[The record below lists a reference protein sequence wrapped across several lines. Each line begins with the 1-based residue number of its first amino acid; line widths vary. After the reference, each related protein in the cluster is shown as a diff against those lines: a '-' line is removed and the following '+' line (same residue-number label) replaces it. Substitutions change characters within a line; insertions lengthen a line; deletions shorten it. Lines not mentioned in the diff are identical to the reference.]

1 MTTLIRFA
9 IACAAVPIG
18 LTAQSATE
26 ARSSKNPSLEQRV
39 RALEDKEAILK
50 VMYQYAYTID
60 FGHDVNEYTDLYTD
74 DAVFQGNAP
83 ANPPAGASAREGRGA
98 VLGRQGLEKWITNE
112 WQGRERL
119 IAAGHYRVHAMVE
132 PDITLDGDHA
142 SVRSYFLTT
151 DNDNGRI
158 YMVSIGVYKDEFVRS
173 PDGRWRM
180 KERLLVRQGAVNGA
194 GAPGGGGRNPAPAQ
208 Q

>member
-74 DAVFQGNAP
+74 DALSFRATRRRTLRREH
-83 ANPPAGASAREGRGA
+83 PPGKAGVLYWVARGWRNGSQTSGR
-98 VLGRQGLEKWITNE
+98 
-112 WQGRERL
+112 
-119 IAAGHYRVHAMVE
+119 
-132 PDITLDGDHA
+132 DG
-142 SVRSYFLTT
+142 S
-151 DNDNGRI
+151 G
-158 YMVSIGVYKDEFVRS
+158 
-173 PDGRWRM
+173 
-180 KERLLVRQGAVNGA
+180 
-194 GAPGGGGRNPAPAQ
+194 
-208 Q
+208 